1 MGFFVMKRIQINI
14 KSFRINFN
22 NHLKKYIL
30 ILIKQKFRMNY
41 CRFQMMM
48 NIMMT
53 TKILVKRLLIIIF
66 DNLNKFIYFN
76 MLF

>member
-22 NHLKKYIL
+22 NHLRKYIL

-76 MLF
+76 ILF